1 MSDIFISYASP
12 DREIARTIAE
22 AFAERGHSVWWDR
35 TIPPGR
41 VFDEVI
47 QEALT
52 AAKCVIV
59 LWSSNSIRS
68 NWVKTE
74 ASEALARNRLLPVLT
89 EDVSPPI
96 EFKRIQAANLI
107 GWTGDTDHPEFRG
120 LIASVERLL
129 AQPHTTPPLPP
140 PARNPTVQQQGTISI
155 STRTATRAVAALV
168 VIAALTASVL
178 YLRSRG
184 DNETD
189 TGATQI
195 ATEPP
200 AATAQQP
207 SSPGQARSTPSDDRV
222 NLLSPE
228 NGGEVLTAFDSSW
241 TKTIDGDESSYG
253 WVDFDKVGKSD
264 ATFGFKDGRAA
275 TFDTVSALVPSRN
288 DRNVRQFELL
298 AGNDGPLGEFR
309 SVGVFTTQNIL
320 IMKSPF
326 QAFTFAPVTAK
337 AVKIRPLSTHGE
349 NNAMAIYE
357 WQLLGKLN

>member
-1 MSDIFISYASP
+1 MADIFISYASA

-22 AFAERGHSVWWDR
+22 AFVERGHSVWWDR

-47 QEALT
+47 QEALN

-59 LWSSNSIRS
+59 LWSANSIRS

-89 EDVSPPI
+89 EDVPPPI
-96 EFKRIQAANLI
+96 EFKRIQAAHLI
-107 GWTGDTDHPEFRG
+107 GWTGDTDHPEFAG
-120 LIASVERLL
+120 LITSVERLL
-129 AQPHTTPPLPP
+129 AQPHTTPPPPP
-140 PARNPTVQQQGTISI
+140 PARNWPPQQRGTISI
-155 STRTATRAVAALV
+155 STRTAARAMAALV
-168 VIAALTASVL
+168 VIAVLAAGVL
-178 YLRSRG
+178 YLRNG
-184 DNETD
+184 DDNETD
-189 TGATQI
+189 TGATQVT
-195 ATEPP
+195 TEPP
-200 AATAQQP
+200 QATAQQP
-207 SSPGQARSTPSDDRV
+207 SSPSQAGSSPSGDRID
-222 NLLSPE
+222 LLAPE

-241 TKTIDGDESSYG
+241 TKTIDGDENSYG

-275 TFDTVSALVPSRN
+275 TFDTVSALIPSRN

-298 AGNDGPLGEFR
+298 AGNDGPLGQFR
-309 SVGVFTTQNIL
+309 SVGMFTTQNIL

-326 QAFTFAPVTAK
+326 QAFTFAPITAK
-337 AVKIRPLSTHGE
+337 AVKIRPISTHGE
-349 NNAMAIYE
+349 NNAMMIYE

>member
-1 MSDIFISYASP
+1 MADIFISYASP

-59 LWSSNSIRS
+59 LWSSSSIRS

-96 EFKRIQAANLI
+96 EFKRIQAANLV
-107 GWTGDTDHPEFRG
+107 GWSGDTHHPEFAG

-140 PARNPTVQQQGTISI
+140 PARIPPPPQQGTISI
-155 STRTATRAVAALV
+155 STRTATRALAAFV
-168 VIAALTASVL
+168 VIAALGAGVL
-178 YLRSRG
+178 YLRSPG
-184 DNETD
+184 SNETN
-189 TGATQI
+189 GAAQV
-195 ATEPP
+195 ASEPP
-200 AATAQQP
+200 AATQQ
-207 SSPGQARSTPSDDRV
+207 SSSAGQAARPPSGDRID
-222 NLLSPE
+222 LLSSE
-228 NGGEVLTAFDSSW
+228 NGGEVITAADSSW
-241 TKTIDGDESSYG
+241 TRTIDGDESSYG

-275 TFDTVSALVPSRN
+275 TFDTVSALIPSRN

-349 NNAMAIYE
+349 NNAMVIYE
-357 WQLLGKLN
+357 WQLLGRLN